1 MTFQKSLLLTIP
13 PLSKSESFK
22 PVAITCCCT
31 AWFVSD
37 LVGKLEDRFS
47 HNEAHIGTE
56 ERNSQLLRNV
66 VERTDDGSCEL
77 MSI

>member
-1 MTFQKSLLLTIP
+1 MTIQKSLLLTIP
-13 PLSKSESFK
+13 SHSKSEISK

-37 LVGKLEDRFS
+37 LVGKHEDRFS
-47 HNEAHIGTE
+47 HNEAHIGSE
-56 ERNSQLLRNV
+56 DRKSQLLGNV
-66 VERTDDGSCEL
+66 VGRTDDGSCEI